1 MVQYPTLHYSTLTP
15 SFLCGLW
22 GDGYTYA
29 FSNMLSGLFLVSL
42 KALNTESWCRRVNFM
57 NSPQSAIM
65 CSQKSRW
72 MNGTE
77 RNNGNMSH
85 SFYFWQHWVT
95 VLGQIPYYK
104 KHIISAGR
112 KMSSAMS
119 NCTGHR
125 HFSSGCFY
133 KVQGWHEAALLADTP
148 HVGMLGIIRGS
159 TLLWGMTPLMW
170 RMLAWWGQQTGL
182 LQTPHPELNTILD
195 LHLWI
200 RLQQQSRREPAV
212 ELSAIFC
219 LCVFVYYA
227 CKLKCMHLPLPSAF
241 FFSNDQDPTTECS
254 EVYQLSLSYSCG
266 VLQHAHSNHMDI
278 HRGEVTQ
285 LGTYIKAISVH

>member
-159 TLLWGMTPLMW
+159 MLLWGMTPLMW
-170 RMLAWWGQQTGL
+170 RMLAWWGQQRDERKGKAPNRSPPNPPPRTEHNPGF
-182 LQTPHPELNTILD
+182 TSLNPPAAAESERT
-195 LHLWI
+195 
-200 RLQQQSRREPAV
+200 SRGAV
-212 ELSAIFC
+212 CDFLSVC
-219 LCVFVYYA
+219 VCVLC
-227 CKLKCMHLPLPSAF
+227 M
-241 FFSNDQDPTTECS
+241 
-254 EVYQLSLSYSCG
+254 
-266 VLQHAHSNHMDI
+266 
-278 HRGEVTQ
+278 
-285 LGTYIKAISVH
+285 

>member
-29 FSNMLSGLFLVSL
+29 FSNMLSGLFFVSL

-95 VLGQIPYYK
+95 VLGQIPYYIK
-104 KHIISAGR
+104 I
-112 KMSSAMS
+112 SSAQEGK
-119 NCTGHR
+119 CP
-125 HFSSGCFY
+125 
-133 KVQGWHEAALLADTP
+133 VLWVIVPDTAIS
-148 HVGMLGIIRGS
+148 HLGASVKFKDDMRQLS
-159 TLLWGMTPLMW
+159 WQTLP
-170 RMLAWWGQQTGL
+170 MLACWVSSEVARCCEAWL
-182 LQTPHPELNTILD
+182 LSCGECWHDEGSKEMREKGKPGVSSKPPTQNWTQS
-195 LHLWI
+195 WI
-200 RLQQQSRREPAV
+200 C
-212 ELSAIFC
+212 IFE
-219 LCVFVYYA
+219 
-227 CKLKCMHLPLPSAF
+227 SAF
-241 FFSNDQDPTTECS
+241 SRLERT
-254 EVYQLSLSYSCG
+254 SCG
-266 VLQHAHSNHMDI
+266 AVCNFLSVCVCVLCM
-278 HRGEVTQ
+278 
-285 LGTYIKAISVH
+285 